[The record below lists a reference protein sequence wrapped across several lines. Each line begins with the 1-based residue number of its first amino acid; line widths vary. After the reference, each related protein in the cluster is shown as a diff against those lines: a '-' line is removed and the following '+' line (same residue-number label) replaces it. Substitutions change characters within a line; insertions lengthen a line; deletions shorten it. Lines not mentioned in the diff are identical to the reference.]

1 MLTPEYLFHVTEGA
15 EKITSDM
22 HKNIMDMI
30 VERIMVRIGR
40 GEDYLL
46 TATDR
51 WQIQVLTG
59 SVTGKTNYLINN
71 DVNSNSSKNKK
82 ARERAEKRI

>member
-30 VERIMVRIGR
+30 VERRPWRRLSPYGYGQVADTGVTRIR
-40 GEDYLL
+40 
-46 TATDR
+46 
-51 WQIQVLTG
+51 VLTG
-59 SVTGKTNYLINN
+59 RHT
-71 DVNSNSSKNKK
+71 
-82 ARERAEKRI
+82 KRDR